1 MTAMVRDF
9 VRAGNWRTL
18 VAAFLYFDVSFMVW
32 VLPGVLGVFIAE
44 DLGLTPVQKGLLVAL
59 PILSGAA
66 LRLPLGAAGDRFGGR
81 RVGQVAL
88 SVTLATLVAGWLATG
103 WPAAVYL
110 VGLLL
115 GVAGASFAVALPLA
129 SRWYP
134 TRYQGLALGIAGA
147 GNSGTVLASLGA
159 PRLAEALGWRAVF
172 GLAALPVAAVLAAF
186 ALLARDSPDRPRP
199 ARAGA
204 YLAALRQADAGWF
217 CLFYGVTFGGFVGLA
232 SYLGIFFRDQY
243 GLSRVAAGDL
253 TAACVLAGSL
263 ARPVG
268 GVAADRVGG
277 IRVLTA
283 VFAAA
288 GAAMLAVSL
297 RPPVGLGAPAMIV
310 GMALLGMGNGAVF
323 QLVPRR
329 FPRELG
335 VVTGLVGA
343 AGGLGGFLLPFGLG
357 ALAQATGSSTA
368 GFALYALAA
377 LAGAGALLR
386 VGRGWLRTWASEAS
400 PPRRSRWLPAP
411 VEVER

>member
-1 MTAMVRDF
+1 VTAMIRDF
-9 VRAGNWRTL
+9 ARAGNPRTL

-32 VLPGVLGVFIAE
+32 VLPGVLGVFVAE
-44 DLGLTPVQKGLLVAL
+44 DLGLTAMQKGLLAAL

-66 LRLPLGAAGDRFGGR
+66 LRLPLGAAADRFGGR
-81 RVGQVAL
+81 PVGQLAL
-88 SVTLATLVAGWLATG
+88 GVTLVTLIAGWLAADELATL
-103 WPAAVYL
+103 YL
-110 VGLLL
+110 IALLL
-115 GVAGASFAVALPLA
+115 GVAGASFAVALPMA

-134 TRYQGLALGIAGA
+134 PRYQGLALGIAGA

-159 PRLAEALGWRAVF
+159 PRLAEALGWQAVF

-186 ALLARDSPDRPRP
+186 ALLAQDSPTRPRP
-199 ARAGA
+199 AHAGE
-204 YLAALRQADAGWF
+204 YLGALRQADAGWL
-217 CLFYGVTFGGFVGLA
+217 CLFYAVTFGGFVGLA

-253 TAACVLAGSL
+253 SAVCVLAGSL

-277 IRVLTA
+277 VRVLTA

-297 RPPVGLGAPAMIV
+297 RPQVGLAAPAIV
-310 GMALLGMGNGAVF
+310 GGMALLGMGNGAVF
-323 QLVPRR
+323 QLVPQR

-343 AGGLGGFLLPFGLG
+343 AGGLGGFLLPFALG
-357 ALAQATGSSTA
+357 ALEGATGSYA
-368 GFALYALAA
+368 PGFTLYALTA
-377 LAGAGALLR
+377 LAAAGALLG
-386 VGRGWLRTWASEAS
+386 VGQGWRRTWVSDAG
-400 PPRRSRWLPAP
+400 PPGRSRWLPAP
-411 VEVER
+411 AEVER